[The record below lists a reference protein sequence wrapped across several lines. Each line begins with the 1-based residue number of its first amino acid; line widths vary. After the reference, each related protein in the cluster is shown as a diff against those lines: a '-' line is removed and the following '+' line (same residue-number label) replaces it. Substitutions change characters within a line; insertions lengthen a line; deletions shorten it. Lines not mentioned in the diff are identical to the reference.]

1 MIAFVE
7 GIVRIVRP
15 ASVVLDVNGVGYE
28 VFVCDPYKYRIGKVT
43 FLYTYHQIRE
53 DAQTL
58 FGFDTEMDYEIFTR
72 LLNVKGIGAK
82 TALAM
87 LTKCPGADMARAIE
101 EGDVKLLKSLPGIG
115 VKSASQIVLDLQG
128 KLVSIPREEIEIG
141 DPVWMQTQEALE
153 ALGYKANTLQSIKK
167 ELQDAGYES
176 VDEMLR
182 HALMLL
188 AKRNGV

>member
-43 FLYTYHQIRE
+43 FLDTDHQLRE
-53 DAQTL
+53 DAHTL

-128 KLVSIPREEIEIG
+128 KLVSIQREEIEIG

>member
-28 VFVCDPYKYRIGKVT
+28 VFVCDPYKYRIGKVA

-87 LTKCPGADMARAIE
+87 LTKCPGTDMARAIE

-128 KLVSIPREEIEIG
+128 KLVSIQREEIEIG